1 MYISAADI
9 SSHARDSDLASVAY
23 MLFVTLACVLPL
35 GVRVAVLGV
44 RAHGHCHARM
54 SRLRMDETAEVATA
68 FWKPPPLDEETI
80 QPGQVVPCTVLEA
93 HEPSGGYLMDI
104 GLSQPALLP
113 RNEVRLLPNQTIGRR
128 DLGRGWAQL
137 EPGEV
142 FEAQV
147 LAPQGGV
154 PITPG
159 MRVNVSVAR
168 AQRRIAWQRAKQL
181 ADEDVTMEGTI
192 LRFSKEGATIDIEGL
207 PAFLPWSHWQ
217 LPAERRTPD
226 LYGMSVA
233 VKFLDVDMSRV
244 RLVVSHRRFR
254 LEQAMALLQPGAVV
268 EGTVSSVLEFG
279 ATVQLANGLVE
290 GLLHVS
296 QVSELF
302 VRNMSSIVAPG
313 DVIQVVVIKVDPKDG
328 SISLSTKRLEM
339 TPGEIVR
346 NASAVFERVRLRQRG
361 QGAATS
367 SDVDM
372 RLEA

>member
-1 MYISAADI
+1 MASPTRRAA
-9 SSHARDSDLASVAY
+9 LA
-23 MLFVTLACVLPL
+23 LLT
-35 GVRVAVLGV
+35 AVLQSRRPLEEALDALPAGMAPRDRGAGHRIAATVLRRMGSLDAALEPWLKREPPPEVRNTLRIGAAELLLLGTPPHAAVSDCVALVPKPFAGLVNAVLRRVSEAGV
-44 RAHGHCHARM
+44 AALEGLDAPRLDTPSWLWSAWHATHGPAVRAMAEAHGHEA
-54 SRLRMDETAEVATA
+54 
-68 FWKPPPLDEETI
+68 PLD
-80 QPGQVVPCTVLEA
+80 L
-93 HEPSGGYLMDI
+93 SLM
-104 GLSQPALLP
+104 
-113 RNEVRLLPNQTIGRR
+113 
-128 DLGRGWAQL
+128 
-137 EPGEV
+137 
-142 FEAQV
+142 
-147 LAPQGGV
+147 
-154 PITPG
+154 
-159 MRVNVSVAR
+159 
-168 AQRRIAWQRAKQL
+168 
-181 ADEDVTMEGTI
+181 
-192 LRFSKEGATIDIEGL
+192 
-207 PAFLPWSHWQ
+207 
-217 LPAERRTPD
+217 
-226 LYGMSVA
+226 
-233 VKFLDVDMSRV
+233 
-244 RLVVSHRRFR
+244 
-254 LEQAMALLQPGAVV
+254 PGAVV